1 MAPVTTATLAKAA
14 PLDSACAAAVDLARE
29 AAVEVA
35 GRPVGD
41 HLGVTP
47 EGDRLATHLFAS
59 LDPGYVGWQWAVTVV
74 RASRSKVVT
83 VAEVGLLP
91 GDDALLPPPWV
102 PWNERLRPGDLG
114 VGDLLPTAP
123 DDDRLVPAYA
133 EPVDDDFVQELF
145 WELGLGR
152 VRVLSRDGR
161 DDAVERW
168 YAGDA
173 GPDAPM
179 AKAAP
184 GPCGTCGFFLP
195 LAGALR
201 AAFGACANVYVPD
214 DGRVVSADHGCGG
227 HSEAAPVALSAE
239 PASATSDDYTFEV
252 KEVTPTAH
260 GQGTVTDAE
269 PAEPFGHS

>member
-1 MAPVTTATLAKAA
+1 MTTATLPKAA
-14 PLDSACAAAVDLARE
+14 PLDSACAAAVDLAR
-29 AAVEVA
+29 AAAMEIA
-35 GRPVGD
+35 GGSVGD
-41 HLGVTP
+41 HLGVTS
-47 EGDRLATHLFAS
+47 EGDRIATHHFAS
-59 LDPGYVGWQWAVTVV
+59 LEKGYVGWQWSVTVA
-74 RASRSKVVT
+74 RASRSKIVT
-83 VAEVGLLP
+83 VDEVGLLP
-91 GDDALLPPPWV
+91 GDEALLPPPWV
-102 PWNERLRPGDLG
+102 PWNERLRPGDLS

-123 DDDRLVPAYA
+123 DDERLVPAHA
-133 EPVDDDFVQELF
+133 AAPEDDEDFVLEVF
-145 WELGLGR
+145 WELALGR
-152 VRVLSRDGR
+152 PRVLSRDGR

-201 AAFGACANVYVPD
+201 TAFGACANVFVPD
-214 DGRVVSADHGCGG
+214 DGRVVAVDHGCGG
-227 HSEAAPVALSAE
+227 HSEALPAAVPEE
-239 PASATSDDYTFEV
+239 PLAATGDDYTFEV
-252 KEVTPTAH
+252 KEVTPTPH